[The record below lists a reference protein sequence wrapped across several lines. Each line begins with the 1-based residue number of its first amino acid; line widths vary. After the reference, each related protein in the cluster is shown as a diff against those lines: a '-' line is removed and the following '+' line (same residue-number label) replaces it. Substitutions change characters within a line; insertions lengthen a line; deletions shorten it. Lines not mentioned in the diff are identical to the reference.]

1 MKKAFE
7 MYEPAVTAAI
17 VDDELHAIE
26 ELKQLLIRE
35 PGIEVVT
42 TSHNPRKAVE
52 DILETKPDLLFLD
65 IQMPEV
71 SGFDVIRGLKE
82 ASFEPSVIF
91 VTAYDNYAIQAIK
104 AAAFDYLLKPIEKRE
119 LQKSIQRFFDYHAR
133 EERSAKYLNLL
144 ETVDYQRKI
153 KLSSAGGFIM
163 LNLADI
169 IYIQA
174 DWNYAKVFTAPDKFE
189 TVTMNLGTLENLLP
203 DKGFMRIN
211 RSNIIN
217 LSYLT
222 RVKRL
227 ARKCFLMKDGQEYE
241 FCIPITRI
249 RELEKRL

>member
-26 ELKQLLIRE
+26 ELKKLLTYE
-35 PGIEVVT
+35 PGIEVLAT
-42 TSHNPRKAVE
+42 THEPEKAVE
-52 DILETKPDLLFLD
+52 QILKAKPDLVFLD
-65 IQMPEV
+65 IQMPGV
-71 SGFDVIRGLKE
+71 NGFDVIRGLKE

-104 AAAFDYLLKPIEKRE
+104 TAAFDYLLKPIEKRE
-119 LQKSIQRFFDYHAR
+119 LQKSIQRFFDYYAK
-133 EERSAKYLNLL
+133 EERTAKYLNLL
-144 ETVDYQRKI
+144 ENVDYQRKI
-153 KLSSAGGFIM
+153 KLSNAGGFI
-163 LNLADI
+163 LVNLADI

-174 DWNYAKVFTAPDKFE
+174 DWNYAKVFTAPDKYE

-227 ARKCFLMKDGQEYE
+227 ARKCFLMKDEKEYE

>member
-1 MKKAFE
+1 MKRAFE

-17 VDDELHAIE
+17 VDDEFHFIE
-26 ELKQLLIRE
+26 EMKKLLAYE
-35 PGIEVVT
+35 PGIEVVAT
-42 TSHNPRKAVE
+42 EHDPGQAVE
-52 DILETKPDLLFLD
+52 QILQTKPDLVFLD
-65 IQMPEV
+65 IQMPV
-71 SGFDVIRGLKE
+71 INGFEVIRDLKE

-91 VTAYDNYAIQAIK
+91 VTAYDTFAIQAIK
-104 AAAFDYLLKPIEKRE
+104 SAAFDYLLKPIEKRE

-144 ETVDYQRKI
+144 DTVDYQRKI
-153 KLSSAGGFIM
+153 KLACAGGFLM
-163 LNLADI
+163 MNLADI

-174 DWNYAKVFTAPDKFE
+174 DWNYAKVYTGPDTYE
-189 TVTMNLGTLENLLP
+189 TVTMNLGALENLLP

-222 RVKRL
+222 RVRRL
-227 ARKCFLMKDGQEYE
+227 ARKCFLMKDGHEYE